1 MTDVAVVVP
10 CYNEAKRI
18 RPEAFERALAAMPR
32 LRFRCVDDGS
42 KDDTARVLDA
52 MAVPGRLA
60 VHKLAKNSGK
70 AEAVRRGILAELERG
85 APYVGYWDAD
95 LATPLDEIPA
105 FINVLD
111 SRPDIDVVLGS
122 RIKLL
127 GREIERKLYRHAYG
141 RVFATAVST
150 LLGLDVYDTQC
161 GAKLLRNTEV
171 VRGAF
176 ADPFMSRWIFDVEM
190 LARLIAGWSFQGLD
204 PESRIVE
211 QPLRRWIDVAGSK
224 VGIGDA
230 ARAFVEIAQI
240 ELRYRDSLRL
250 HRRR

>member
-10 CYNEAKRI
+10 CYNEAQRI
-18 RPEAFERALAAMPR
+18 RPEAFERALASIPR

-42 KDDTARVLDA
+42 TDDTARVLQS

-60 VHKLAKNSGK
+60 VHRLAKNSGK

-85 APYVGYWDAD
+85 AELVGYWDAD

-105 FINVLD
+105 FIEVLD
-111 SRPDIDVVLGS
+111 SRPEIDVVLGS

-127 GREIERKLYRHAYG
+127 GREIERRFYRHAYG

-176 ADPFMSRWIFDVEM
+176 ADPFLSRWIFDVEM
-190 LARLIAGWSFQGLD
+190 LARLIAGWSFQGLKAED
-204 PESRIVE
+204 RIVE
-211 QPLRRWIDVAGSK
+211 QPLRRWVDVAGSK
-224 VGIGDA
+224 IGVSDA
-230 ARAFVEIAQI
+230 ARAFVELGQI
-240 ELRYRDSLRL
+240 ELRYRRSLRS
-250 HRRR
+250 HRTR